1 MPRVV
6 PAGTSLPLLQLP
18 DSNTR
23 GSWNEEIHR
32 IKQLHAAAV
41 RVQAA
46 ARARSVRSRS
56 LAHITQLADSAVR
69 GTATLASN
77 LSTNVQ
83 HGASS
88 VQQRMQS
95 CAAGQSVR
103 STMKAIRDVMR
114 TVDAKLEEYE
124 DEADEQLK
132 QVAKLDM
139 FAPCLLQVASLLAHC
154 TAHISRATHFL
165 LTHTH
170 TLLASCTTRQCGR
183 RSRWSLQSSKRAWR
197 KQSSLHTC
205 PGTSSASMSS
215 SSEVTKL
222 NLPTPSPAL
231 HPYPFIPIARVSS
244 TSYPSPRPTF
254 PCRHLAARRRVH

>member
-154 TAHISRATHFL
+154 TAHIARHS
-165 LTHTH
+165 
-170 TLLASCTTRQCGR
+170 LLAHPHPHPACQLHDKAVRKTIKMVLAKLEKGVEEAIKPAYMPRHI
-183 RSRWSLQSSKRAWR
+183 KRFN
-197 KQSSLHTC
+197 
-205 PGTSSASMSS
+205 
-215 SSEVTKL
+215 E
-222 NLPTPSPAL
+222 
-231 HPYPFIPIARVSS
+231 FIFRGNEA
-244 TSYPSPRPTF
+244 
-254 PCRHLAARRRVH
+254 

>member
-154 TAHISRATHFL
+154 TAHIARHS
-165 LTHTH
+165 
-170 TLLASCTTRQCGR
+170 LLAHPHPHP
-183 RSRWSLQSSKRAWR
+183 A
-197 KQSSLHTC
+197 C
-205 PGTSSASMSS
+205 P
-215 SSEVTKL
+215 
-222 NLPTPSPAL
+222 
-231 HPYPFIPIARVSS
+231 
-244 TSYPSPRPTF
+244 
-254 PCRHLAARRRVH
+254 AARQGSAEDDQDGPCKARKGRGGSNQACIHAQAHQALQ